1 MGKVKFK
8 KLSLMDLAA
17 ARIINSERP
26 AAVKKGD
33 LVEILEPFTAGENF
47 IGIVV
52 DTNETQMYVYHSD
65 IRKTIAWNKR
75 VICNV
80 SAL

>member
-1 MGKVKFK
+1 
-8 KLSLMDLAA
+8 MDLAA
-17 ARIINSERP
+17 ARIVNSDTLVE
-26 AAVKKGD
+26 VKKGD
-33 LVEILEPFTAGENF
+33 LVEIIEPFTAGENF

-52 DTNETQMYVYHSD
+52 GTDDTQMHIYHSD
-65 IRKTIAWNKR
+65 IRKTISWNRR